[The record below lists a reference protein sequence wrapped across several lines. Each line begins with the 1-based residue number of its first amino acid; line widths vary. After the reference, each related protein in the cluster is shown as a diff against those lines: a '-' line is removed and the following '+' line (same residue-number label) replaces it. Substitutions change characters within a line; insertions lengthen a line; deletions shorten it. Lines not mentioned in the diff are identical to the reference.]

1 MYHMMKNSNNFSEY
15 FKKATV
21 VIEKDPK
28 IRKTKLKNKQ
38 FETVKHK
45 FGSLKIKNCTYATI
59 VWYLSIKYF
68 KNRVRNKKQY

>member
-1 MYHMMKNSNNFSEY
+1 MYHMMKNSNNFQSILNGM
-15 FKKATV
+15 TV

-45 FGSLKIKNCTYATI
+45 FGSHKKSKIAHMQQLYGIYRSNT
-59 VWYLSIKYF
+59 F
-68 KNRVRNKKQY
+68 